1 MDFCLSRNQDGTYSV
16 WPFFQSADIRFVSPT
31 LRFASKP
38 FRLWLMRIDAADP
51 YLMRA
56 LDWIDRVN
64 TAIFGSSM
72 RLTTANTSIGKL
84 TWTRPIAYKLRK
96 AIVCMR
102 PGRLV
107 VITHLHCGARLA
119 ELTIL
124 QVARLAAMASAWN
137 DCPRL

>member
-1 MDFCLSRNQDGTYSV
+1 
-16 WPFFQSADIRFVSPT
+16 
-31 LRFASKP
+31 
-38 FRLWLMRIDAADP
+38 
-51 YLMRA
+51 
-56 LDWIDRVN
+56 
-64 TAIFGSSM
+64 M

-124 QVARLAAMASAWN
+124 QVARLQPWPLPGTMPASLRVAFAPRIGVHAAV
-137 DCPRL
+137 